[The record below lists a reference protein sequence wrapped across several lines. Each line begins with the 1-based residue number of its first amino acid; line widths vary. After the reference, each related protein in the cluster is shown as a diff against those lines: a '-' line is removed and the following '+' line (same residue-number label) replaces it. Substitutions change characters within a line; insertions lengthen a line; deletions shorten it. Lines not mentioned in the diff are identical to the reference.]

1 MEYKMEDYEL
11 CKLYERQQYHQSKIR
26 KMLHTQ
32 RQECHLL
39 QCWGIF
45 YLHEEVAINEWEG
58 LKIIFSIVSLKE
70 NEIF

>member
-1 MEYKMEDYEL
+1 MEDYEL
-11 CKLYERQQYHQSKIR
+11 CKLYERQRYHQSKIQ

-45 YLHEEVAINEWEG
+45 YLHEEAAINEWEG